1 MQYFLMFP
9 GDKEEDA
16 LNEANLVGESSFGK
30 FWAGQGLKTVM
41 KIANGDVD
49 YLAVMTIRT
58 DTGRYLSIG
67 EFLEE
72 IQKLKV
78 MLK

>member
-1 MQYFLMFP
+1 MQYYLMFP
-9 GDKEEDA
+9 GDREEDT

-41 KIANGDVD
+41 KIVDGDVD
-49 YLAVMTIRT
+49 YLAVMTIVS
-58 DTGRYLSIG
+58 DIGKHMSIG
-67 EFLEE
+67 ELLDD
-72 IQKLKV
+72 IKNLKV

>member
-16 LNEANLVGESSFGK
+16 LNEANLVGESSFGR

-41 KIANGDVD
+41 KIVDGDVD

>member
-30 FWAGQGLKTVM
+30 FWAGQCFKTVM

-49 YLAVMTIRT
+49 Y
-58 DTGRYLSIG
+58 
-67 EFLEE
+67 
-72 IQKLKV
+72 
-78 MLK
+78 